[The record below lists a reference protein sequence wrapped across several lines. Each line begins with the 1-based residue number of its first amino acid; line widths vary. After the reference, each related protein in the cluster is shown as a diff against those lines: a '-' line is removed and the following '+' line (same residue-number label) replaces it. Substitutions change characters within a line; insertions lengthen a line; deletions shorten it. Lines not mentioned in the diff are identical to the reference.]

1 MTPLDA
7 AGAGRYRRLVRP
19 LSFSGTGLHSG
30 LECSLRILPAEG
42 GIVLASEGQEA
53 PIEAMALSGSGR
65 GSDYLFPDGSRIRT
79 CEHVLAALTG
89 LGVWGARL
97 EVDGGEMPALDG
109 CAARVGAAVM
119 ENSEPCGEAPA
130 PLSLSA
136 SLRVGD
142 ESRFVVAF
150 PAEGLHVTCV
160 VRYDAPVIGVQ
171 MLEFSWSAEG
181 FLERVARARTFAMAR
196 EIEALRAQGLAL
208 GGTLDNAILVEGAS
222 ARASG
227 GLHWPDEF
235 VRHKALDLIGDLA
248 ALGRPLCAHLVAVK
262 AGHELHLQMTERL
275 RALVKRQA

>member
-1 MTPLDA
+1 MSPLDA
-7 AGAGRYRRLVRP
+7 AGAGRYRRLLRP
-19 LSFSGTGLHSG
+19 LSFSGIGLHSG
-30 LECSLRILPAEG
+30 LECRLRFLPAEG

-53 PIEAMALSGSGR
+53 PIERMTLSGSGR
-65 GSDYLFPDGSRIRT
+65 GSDYLFPDGRRVRT

-97 EVDGGEMPALDG
+97 EVEGGEMPALDG
-109 CAARVGAAVM
+109 CAALVGAAVM
-119 ENSEPCGEAPA
+119 ESSEPCGEALA
-130 PLSLSA
+130 PLSLST

-142 ESRFVVAF
+142 ESRFVAAF

-171 MLEFSWSAEG
+171 MLEFAWSAEG
-181 FLERVARARTFAMAR
+181 FLGRVAGARTFAMAQ

-227 GLHWPDEF
+227 GLRWPDEF
-235 VRHKALDLIGDLA
+235 VRHKTLDLIGDLA
-248 ALGRPLCAHLVAVK
+248 ALGRPLYAHLVAVK
-262 AGHELHLQMTERL
+262 AGHELHLQMAERL

>member
-1 MTPLDA
+1 MSSLDA
-7 AGAGRYRRLVRP
+7 AGAGQYRRLVRP
-19 LSFSGTGLHSG
+19 LAFSGIGLHSG
-30 LECSLRILPAEG
+30 LECRLRILPAEG

-53 PIEAMALSGSGR
+53 PIERMTLSGSGR
-65 GSDYLFPDGSRIRT
+65 GSDYLFPDGRRVRT

-97 EVDGGEMPALDG
+97 EVEGGEMPALDG
-109 CAARVGAAVM
+109 CATLVGAAVM
-119 ENSEPCGEAPA
+119 ESSEPCGEAPA
-130 PLSLSA
+130 PLSLST

-142 ESRFVVAF
+142 ESRFVAAF

-171 MLEFSWSAEG
+171 MLEFAWSAEG
-181 FLERVARARTFAMAR
+181 FLGRVAGARTFAMAQ

-227 GLHWPDEF
+227 GLRWPDEF
-235 VRHKALDLIGDLA
+235 VRHKTLDLIGDLA
-248 ALGRPLCAHLVAVK
+248 ALGRPLYAHLVAVK
-262 AGHELHLQMTERL
+262 AGHELHLQMAERL

>member
-1 MTPLDA
+1 MNPLDA

-30 LECSLRILPAEG
+30 LECSLRILPVEG

-119 ENSEPCGEAPA
+119 ENSEPCGEVPA
-130 PLSLSA
+130 PLTLSTADQIGRA
-136 SLRVGD
+136 SCR
-142 ESRFVVAF
+142 
-150 PAEGLHVTCV
+150 
-160 VRYDAPVIGVQ
+160 
-171 MLEFSWSAEG
+171 
-181 FLERVARARTFAMAR
+181 ERV
-196 EIEALRAQGLAL
+196 
-208 GGTLDNAILVEGAS
+208 
-222 ARASG
+222 
-227 GLHWPDEF
+227 
-235 VRHKALDLIGDLA
+235 
-248 ALGRPLCAHLVAVK
+248 
-262 AGHELHLQMTERL
+262 
-275 RALVKRQA
+275 